1 MIIDCKSIAQDIKNK
16 IKNIIAKADY
26 APVLLI
32 YQIGDNPASNA
43 YIRGKLR
50 DCEEV
55 K

>member
-43 YIRGKLR
+43 YIRGKS
-50 DCEEV
+50 
-55 K
+55 